1 MRRSPARTRDLVAAT
16 VLGLAFA
23 GCGEGGSAENPA
35 GERTAVGEPE
45 REAIVRALA
54 RAYFPGRVGD
64 IAVIPGPGAIITSP
78 GPDYRYM
85 HGSPW
90 SHDTA
95 VPLLLYG
102 PGVFEPG
109 TYRGPASHQDI
120 GATLTTLLG
129 LPPRADVTG
138 RPLRAAF
145 SDGGN
150 EADGGQGDAGARP
163 GLVAVL
169 VLDAMRADY
178 LDRYADLLPN
188 LTRLAAG
195 AARFA
200 ETRVD
205 YVPTNTSTAHTT
217 LSTGTDP
224 SVHGIVGNTLY
235 DRRTGQSTVAYEG
248 ASPRNLMALT
258 VADRWGVATRGR
270 AEIVV
275 QGGTDYPAVALAGHG
290 RCILGGHSVWL
301 SFYDSGSGGW
311 TTNEACFRLPPAA
324 RELHFG
330 PRLDAVDR
338 LWLGHELDSYGE
350 ARRSALFSG
359 FEGEAA
365 VAFIEGS
372 AFGEDDVTDLFLANL
387 KGTDYVSHKYGPF
400 SPEMEATLAELDGWL
415 GRIVE
420 ALEAKAGPGG
430 LALIVTADHGMPD
443 TPASD
448 DLWATYGDVTAW
460 LNERVDP
467 GGPGVVAF
475 YEGSENQMY
484 LDPERLG
491 ALGLEP
497 DDVAR
502 TLEESPVVRFA
513 ITEREVRQARQARF
527 TREDPPT
534 RRRDGIP

>member
-1 MRRSPARTRDLVAAT
+1 MRHSPARTPILVAAT
-16 VLGLAFA
+16 VLGLASA

-35 GERTAVGEPE
+35 GERAPAEEPGRAE
-45 REAIVRALA
+45 IVQALA

-64 IAVIPGPGAIITSP
+64 IAVIPDPGAIITSP

-102 PGVFEPG
+102 PGVFEAGEYPG
-109 TYRGPASHQDI
+109 RASHQDI
-120 GATLTTLLG
+120 GETLARLLD
-129 LPPRADVTG
+129 LPPRPDVTG
-138 RPLRAAF
+138 RPLREAF
-145 SDGGN
+145 SDGG
-150 EADGGQGDAGARP
+150 GPTRP
-163 GLVAVL
+163 GLLAVL

-178 LDRYADLLPN
+178 LDRYADLLPS
-188 LTRLAAG
+188 LSRLAA
-195 AARFA
+195 ASARFVEA
-200 ETRVD
+200 RVD

-217 LSTGTDP
+217 IATRTDP
-224 SVHGIVGNTLY
+224 AIHGIVGNTLY
-235 DRRTGQSTVAYEG
+235 DRRTAEPASAYEG
-248 ASPRNLMALT
+248 AAPRNLMART
-258 VADRWGVATRGR
+258 IADGWGVATRGR

-290 RCILGGHSVWL
+290 TCMADGGPVWL
-301 SFYDSGSGGW
+301 AYYDSGSGDW
-311 TTNEACFRLPPAA
+311 RTNQDCYRLPPAV
-324 RELHFG
+324 EGLHFG
-330 PRLDAVDR
+330 PRLDAVGR
-338 LWLGHELDSYGE
+338 LWLGHELDGFSE
-350 ARRSALFSG
+350 ARRSALFTR

-365 VAFIEGS
+365 VALIEGS

-400 SPEMEATLAELDGWL
+400 SPEMEVTLTELDGVV
-415 GRIVE
+415 GRIVA

-443 TPASD
+443 APASD
-448 DLWATYGDVTAW
+448 DLWVTYDDVSAW

-484 LDPERLG
+484 LDSARLE

-497 DDVAR
+497 DDIAR

-513 ITEREVRQARQARF
+513 ITEREVRQAR
-527 TREDPPT
+527 
-534 RRRDGIP
+534 